1 KRMLELLA
9 AHGATWE
16 IPIRLDGALTYA
28 DVAATGIG
36 RSVSVLAEYN
46 DVKTAA
52 ALFAADPI
60 RADAP
65 GALGNAA
72 RHGHEDF
79 VRLMLRYQPDLAK
92 RVTGSRPRA
101 MALFLFELG
110 IDPNRPDW
118 LRATPLHRF
127 AEHGDVES
135 AALFLDHGADLHARD
150 EEFCSTPLAWAA
162 RCGRTNMVEF
172 LLRRGARLT
181 IADDPPWATPRAW
194 ATRRGHE
201 DVVRLLRECERSGA
215 PPARGPDYYEARAR
229 DL

>member
-1 KRMLELLA
+1 
-9 AHGATWE
+9 
-16 IPIRLDGALTYA
+16 
-28 DVAATGIG
+28 
-36 RSVSVLAEYN
+36 
-46 DVKTAA
+46 
-52 ALFAADPI
+52 
-60 RADAP
+60 
-65 GALGNAA
+65 
-72 RHGHEDF
+72 
-79 VRLMLRYQPDLAK
+79 
-92 RVTGSRPRA
+92 
-101 MALFLFELG
+101 
-110 IDPNRPDW
+110 
-118 LRATPLHRF
+118 HRF

-229 DL
+229 DLVEACGTGEDAATRRVAALLGIERPLTWDRPAPAERVARLRRYVRERLGVGTD